1 MVPWIELPGGERRL
15 LKADALT
22 IGRDAS
28 NDLVLLDDPK
38 VSRSHAELQLR
49 DEQWILQD
57 LGSSNGTR
65 VNQRRVQRHP
75 LRDGDRIQ
83 LGSTTVLYRAD
94 GDPHATEADTGA
106 LAKGPEL
113 SARELQVL
121 ALIAQG
127 LTDKEIGERLF
138 ISASTVRSHL
148 DRISDK
154 TGLRRRGE
162 LTRFALETGMTTGLG
177 NS

>member
-1 MVPWIELPGGERRL
+1 VAWIELPDGERRL
-15 LKADALT
+15 LKAGAMT
-22 IGRDAS
+22 IGRDAA

-38 VSRSHAELQLR
+38 VSRSHAELHKR
-49 DEQWILQD
+49 DGQWVLQD

-65 VNQRRVQRHP
+65 VNQRPVQRHP

-83 LGSTTVLYRAD
+83 LGATTILYRAD
-94 GDPHATEADTGA
+94 GDSNATEGDTGA

-113 SARELQVL
+113 SVRERQVL
-121 ALIAQG
+121 GLIAQG

-154 TGLRRRGE
+154 TGLRRRAE
-162 LTRFALETGMTTGLG
+162 LTRLALEVGIVT
-177 NS
+177 